1 MKQILKKAP
10 ILFLISFSLI
20 GCTSKEQRL
29 LKDVEKHSGIKYLT
43 ASKIIF
49 SYSKITGFEDQAGPV
64 YYVLDYTN
72 SDKKD
77 EFVSLYFKNNSGK
90 NSDFET
96 KVDEF
101 IEEEILGAYTSFEEQ
116 YKLDFDKPYSYYSSD
131 KLFLIYYQE
140 TSTAYFLYHLWIP

>member
-1 MKQILKKAP
+1 MKQIIKKAP

-77 EFVSLYFKNNSGK
+77 EFVNLYFKNNSGK

-101 IEEEILGAYTSFEEQ
+101 IEEEILGAYSSFDDQ
-116 YKLDFDKPYSYYSSD
+116 FKLDFDKPYSYYSSD